1 MAWTVWHRWRQLAVL
16 ACLAMPSVTIAQDM
30 PGDVPEIAPVETT
43 ELPNRTIPAD
53 DSSGGMQA
61 ETAPVLTVDQD
72 RLYNESAWGMSAA
85 AALDAESDKI
95 ATENER
101 LVQQLSEE
109 EAELTDLRETLDPA
123 EFRKRAEAFDAR
135 ATGIRRERAQVLQ
148 RLTARA
154 EADRQA
160 FFKAAFPIIGEVMQR
175 RDAVA
180 VLDHRTVLLS
190 LETIDI
196 TSELIAELDKRIG
209 EGPPLDRLNAE
220 GQAAPE

>member
-1 MAWTVWHRWRQLAVL
+1 MALMVWHGWRQLAVL
-16 ACLAMPSVTIAQDM
+16 ACLALPSVALAQDM
-30 PGDVPEIAPVETT
+30 PEEGAEIAPAETA

-53 DSSGGMQA
+53 DSADMQEEA
-61 ETAPVLTVDQD
+61 APVLTVDQD
-72 RLYNESAWGMSAA
+72 RLYNETAWGKRAEA
-85 AALDAESDKI
+85 ELEAESDKI
-95 ATENER
+95 AIENER

-109 EAELTDLRETLDPA
+109 EAELTELREKLDPS

-135 ATGIRRERAQVLQ
+135 ATEIRRERAQVLQ

-160 FFKAAFPIIGEVMQR
+160 FFDAAFPIIGEVMQR

-196 TSELIAELDKRIG
+196 TAELIAELDERIG
-209 EGPPLDRLNAE
+209 EGPPLAE
-220 GQAAPE
+220 IDDEGMTDPE